1 MANVIYKNLAM
12 MIMFKK
18 QKRLL
23 DKGIYDYLRKE
34 NYKDKFNKAIV
45 KYEKPNSEIETINKT
60 LKSR

>member
-1 MANVIYKNLAM
+1 M